1 MQVNVSNSFCSFNY
15 THFVQS
21 ITQLALSV
29 NHLSDAL
36 NSSAREVKLMAIA
49 QTNAVR
55 VTHGL
60 AGTLQRMN
68 ESVLSALIDINTTAV
83 RVNQT
88 ISSYSFYSKFLT
100 LGGAS
105 VIDCEGD

>member
-1 MQVNVSNSFCSFNY
+1 
-15 THFVQS
+15 
-21 ITQLALSV
+21 
-29 NHLSDAL
+29 
-36 NSSAREVKLMAIA
+36 MAVA

-55 VTHGL
+55 ATHGL

-88 ISSYSFYSKFLT
+88 ISSYSSYSKFLT